1 MEKLSAEF
9 EEIPFEEYVH
19 TESAIKERTLQRIR
33 NAARERSFSNLGNSV
48 HSQEGDDEEDD
59 DDEENV
65 PDVRTELFES
75 IPEPYYNNSEF
86 RRVVITDIADSAVDS
101 DTKEACK
108 LLKKS
113 IELRE
118 KWMAQYPAPPQ
129 DLVTSF
135 KDDELFSPKPTNSR
149 KAINPDGFRRR
160 SVPKYEVFDASLPV
174 KSCNLR
180 YKMVHG
186 VVMVYEV
193 AQDGCAINMP
203 SASEKLSY
211 SRSEDDLVK
220 EGIAE
225 KAESQGEEEGEAD
238 MTVGLSLSRSMEEFD
253 IANHT
258 ATTTDLKPL
267 FTVFSYEEF
276 VKDFQA
282 VSLFDVCYILVL
294 WFYLFGW
301 MV

>member
-1 MEKLSAEF
+1 
-9 EEIPFEEYVH
+9 
-19 TESAIKERTLQRIR
+19 
-33 NAARERSFSNLGNSV
+33 
-48 HSQEGDDEEDD
+48 
-59 DDEENV
+59 
-65 PDVRTELFES
+65 
-75 IPEPYYNNSEF
+75 
-86 RRVVITDIADSAVDS
+86 
-101 DTKEACK
+101 
-108 LLKKS
+108 
-113 IELRE
+113 
-118 KWMAQYPAPPQ
+118 
-129 DLVTSF
+129 
-135 KDDELFSPKPTNSR
+135 
-149 KAINPDGFRRR
+149 
-160 SVPKYEVFDASLPV
+160 
-174 KSCNLR
+174 
-180 YKMVHG
+180 
-186 VVMVYEV
+186 MVYEV

-258 ATTTDLKPL
+258 TTTDLKPL